1 MPRKTATHVAI
12 PPRSRGR
19 PPKNRT
25 PVAHPPPLVTYTPI
39 VKSTPVPIPNAPTTS
54 LGKRKP
60 SLGSQPYSAPTS
72 SLKKSLRE
80 TKKQKISPVKSVG
93 FVDSLDEDS
102 SDANYEAE
110 TVKKTRKASKAAK
123 AGELVKKRAELKER
137 VAEIGIG
144 KGVTRSGRGY
154 TVD

>member
-1 MPRKTATHVAI
+1 
-12 PPRSRGR
+12 
-19 PPKNRT
+19 
-25 PVAHPPPLVTYTPI
+25 
-39 VKSTPVPIPNAPTTS
+39 
-54 LGKRKP
+54 
-60 SLGSQPYSAPTS
+60 
-72 SLKKSLRE
+72 
-80 TKKQKISPVKSVG
+80 VKSVG

-137 VAEIGIG
+137 VAEIGKGKG
-144 KGVTRSGRGY
+144 KGVTRSERGY